1 MDQLYPEKEFLKN
14 RYKRLKTQPDTPFET
29 KHQNITHHT
38 NFSVAPTKVIHRR
51 DTVEKN
57 LDEMF
62 SSDPET
68 ELEMK
73 EPKRKKVNNGGNG
86 TCAENLDIKIH
97 LSPTHE
103 PFYGFKEDESCRN
116 EPSNEVNAK
125 IQSSKSSIHT
135 LSNIS
140 EIYSSLF
147 KVDSN
152 GNTFGM
158 SSVFASPISDFSS
171 DYDDEGIQ
179 ESTTMQNIDLPN
191 R

>member
-1 MDQLYPEKEFLKN
+1 MDQRYPEKECLKN
-14 RYKRLKTQPDTPFET
+14 RYKRLRTLPDTPFEMQ
-29 KHQNITHHT
+29 HQNITQHAS
-38 NFSVAPTKVIHRR
+38 FSVAPAKVIHRR

-73 EPKRKKVNNGGNG
+73 EPKRKKLKNGDDE
-86 TCAENLDIKIH
+86 TCVKILDINVP

-103 PFYGFKEDESCRN
+103 PFYGFQEDESCRN
-116 EPSNEVNAK
+116 EPSKEVNTK
-125 IQSSKSSIHT
+125 IQSSKSIHS

-140 EIYSSLF
+140 QINSSLL

-171 DYDDEGIQ
+171 DYDDDEIQ
-179 ESTTMQNIDLPN
+179 ELPTLQNIDLHN
-191 R
+191 K